1 VAAAEALRAAFEAYR
16 VDPWPWP
23 FIMEHALDSAKEL
36 AARSPDLVAV
46 LRPALEEPF
55 AVVMLDEARSETVL
69 SFVVARD
76 PDPSCADALRPFEPY
91 VPWRQPLLNWRSR
104 CYKMLHHD
112 EADRA
117 ERELQRFVQDQPSAF
132 GAGLN
137 FVRVGP

>member
-1 VAAAEALRAAFEAYR
+1 
-16 VDPWPWP
+16 
-23 FIMEHALDSAKEL
+23 MEHALDSAKEL
-36 AARSPDLVAV
+36 AARSPDHVAV